1 MMPVTRSRLEAGN
14 RPRNEVIQLSKPVN
28 IKPKSIHESE
38 VCLFVCMFIV
48 CVCVCSFWHILC
60 LCIYCFCQSV
70 MAKFWLFMI
79 YWGHVDLLGKWFI
92 IFLMLCFEICQAALS
107 VDYTEKKIALYVKFH
122 LFVWSPSNGFSW
134 DFWLMDIVNCG
145 ILIVID
151 FGVFLFMEYKF
162 AILPHFIF

>member
-1 MMPVTRSRLEAGN
+1 
-14 RPRNEVIQLSKPVN
+14 
-28 IKPKSIHESE
+28 
-38 VCLFVCMFIV
+38 
-48 CVCVCSFWHILC
+48 
-60 LCIYCFCQSV
+60 

-92 IFLMLCFEICQAALS
+92 IFLLLCFEICQAALS

-134 DFWLMDIVNCG
+134 NFWLMDIVNCG

-151 FGVFLFMEYKF
+151 FGVSLFMEYKF